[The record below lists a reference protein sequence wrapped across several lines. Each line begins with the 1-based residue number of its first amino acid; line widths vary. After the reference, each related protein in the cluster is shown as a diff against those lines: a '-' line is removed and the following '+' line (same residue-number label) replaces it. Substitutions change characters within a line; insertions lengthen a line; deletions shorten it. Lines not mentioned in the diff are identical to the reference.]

1 MYPHLEVDPDPP
13 ESAVSIMARTELA
26 LLLKCIDDC
35 CESMKD
41 LQSSNCV
48 KLILYVNEAHILAGR
63 RVTEDPEGKDTFDV
77 LCSCFNFFLPLPIF
91 VIYISTSSNISQ
103 LAPSGSLAR
112 SARVRNNAD
121 ALQAPVT
128 EIPFDCS
135 PRFPIIPGKLGLDD
149 VYEVEFMAQ
158 FGRPM

>member
-1 MYPHLEVDPDPP
+1 MYPHLEVNPDAP

-48 KLILYVNEAHILAGR
+48 KLMLYVDEAHILAGR
-63 RVTEDPEGKDTFDV
+63 RVPEDPEGKDTFDV

-103 LAPSGSLAR
+103 LAPS
-112 SARVRNNAD
+112 
-121 ALQAPVT
+121 
-128 EIPFDCS
+128 
-135 PRFPIIPGKLGLDD
+135 
-149 VYEVEFMAQ
+149 
-158 FGRPM
+158 